1 MSSPY
6 DGLRVSQWEAKT
18 IGIIKSYPMS
28 TDTIVEIVTETWES
42 IFESTIG
49 RHAKIGQH
57 IFPTPQMMGIFVH
70 ELIPL
75 EIATRFPDDWRRDE
89 TGDEKD
95 LVYIPDNQFSTEIKC
110 SSSKNRIF
118 ANRSYAQRPTDAK
131 KSKSGYYIAINFEK
145 FGEREGL
152 PALRLIRFGWLDH
165 DDWVG
170 QKAATGQQ
178 ARLKPDSNAKKLL
191 QLYPVNKV
199 R

>member
-6 DGLRVSQWEAKT
+6 DGLDVSQWEAKT
-18 IGIIKSYPMS
+18 IEIIKAHPLS
-28 TDTIVEIVTETWES
+28 TEAIVELVTETWDS

-49 RHAKIGQH
+49 RHAKIGEH

-75 EIATRFPDDWRRDE
+75 AIAAKFPDEWRRDE

-95 LVYIPDNQFSTEIKC
+95 LVCIADRQYSTEIKC
-110 SSSKNRIF
+110 SSNKNKIF
-118 ANRSYAQRPTDAK
+118 ANRSYAQQPTDSK

-152 PALRLIRFGWLDH
+152 PRLRLIRFGWLDH
-165 DDWVG
+165 SDWIG

-178 ARLKPDSNAKKLL
+178 ARLKPDSDSKKLL
-191 QLYPVNKV
+191 QLYPMNKV
-199 R
+199 P